1 MTPNKGKDFKDFKY
15 MYVCLIDTCVD
26 SLSNNG
32 KQFEVDSIIKIDKE
46 KYEADEFVSLLGE
59 DGEETEELEE
69 HLEEYENIRGSLHY
83 MNLRLRYNE
92 RLKMCVFHCESQ
104 VNIDEM
110 VNVIENMSI
119 EKIKSSIMYK

>member
-1 MTPNKGKDFKDFKY
+1 MTPKKEKDFKY
-15 MYVCLIDTCVD
+15 MYVCLIDTHVD
-26 SLSNNG
+26 SLSNNE
-32 KQFEVDSIIKIDKE
+32 KQFEVDSIMEIDKQ
-46 KYEADEFVSLLGE
+46 KYEADEFVALLGE
-59 DGEETEELEE
+59 DEEKTEELEE
-69 HLEEYENIRGSLHY
+69 HLKEYENIRGRLHS

-119 EKIKSSIMYK
+119 EKIKSSIVYK